1 MNLTAQEIF
10 ALRTELIHQ
19 RRWNE
24 LAAHYAEDA
33 VVDMPFALP
42 EPVRLHGRPAIE
54 AHLATAALAP
64 LAFTVENVVIHQT
77 ADAEV
82 IIAEYD
88 YLLSV
93 TTTGKTQRVSNIQL
107 FRVRNGQI
115 VETRDYH
122 DHHRI
127 RQALT

>member
-1 MNLTAQEIF
+1 MSLTAQEIF

-19 RRWNE
+19 RRWSD
-24 LAAHYAEDA
+24 LAEHYAADA

-42 EPVRLHGRPAIE
+42 EPVRLQGRPAIE
-54 AHLATAALAP
+54 AHLATAARAP
-64 LAFTVENVVIHQT
+64 LYFTVENVVIHQT
-77 ADAEV
+77 ADPEV

-93 TTTGKTQRVSNIQL
+93 TTTGKTLRVSNIQL
-107 FRVRNGQI
+107 FKVRNGQI

-127 RQALT
+127 REALA